1 MADILFVH
9 NNFPGQ
15 LGFIAEGLK
24 AKGHR
29 CAAIGSETAQGVP
42 GVPLRRWRTT
52 KGTTPGILNL
62 AVRAEADLIR
72 GRAAADCALNFREQG
87 LDPKVIVGHPGWG
100 ETLLLKEI
108 WPKARMVLHGE
119 FYYRTEGADVGF
131 DPEFGTMDQNERFRV
146 AGKNATMALAY
157 AEADR
162 IVCPTPFQASMLPA
176 SLQHMVR
183 VIHEGVDVGKVKPNP
198 AAKATVDGQTFDRS
212 SQVVTYINRHMEPMR
227 GFHIFMRSLPRLFEL
242 APNAHAIL
250 VGNETSRGYGGAS
263 PDERTWKQRMF
274 DELGDRLDQSRVHF
288 TGRLPYDEMLAV
300 LQISS
305 AHIYLTY
312 PFVLSWSLLESM
324 ASGCAV
330 IASDTAPVRDVVV
343 DGVNGRLVPFFE
355 PEALAAAAA
364 DACLNPDRYQAMRKA
379 ARKTVL
385 DRYDRMSQCLP
396 AWLRVVEELLAAD
409 AAPDAKLASRA

>member
-15 LGFIAEGLK
+15 LGFIAEALK
-24 AKGHR
+24 GKGHR

-62 AVRAEADLIR
+62 AIRAEADLIR
-72 GRAAADCALNFREQG
+72 GRAAADCALAYREQG
-87 LDPKVIVGHPGWG
+87 FQPKVIIGHPGWG

-108 WPKARMVLHGE
+108 WPEARVVLHGE
-119 FYYRTEGADVGF
+119 FYYRSEGADVGF
-131 DPEFGTMDQNERFRV
+131 DPEFGSLDQNERFRV
-146 AGKNATMALAY
+146 AAKNATMALAY

-176 SLQHMVR
+176 AFQPRIS
-183 VIHEGVDVGKVKPNP
+183 VIHEGVDVQKVKPNP
-198 AAKATVDGQTFDRS
+198 AAKVTVDGITFDRS
-212 SQVVTYINRHMEPMR
+212 RPVVTYINRHMEPMR
-227 GFHIFMRSLPRLFEL
+227 GFHIFMRALPRLFEL
-242 APNAHAIL
+242 APDAHAIL

-288 TGRLPYDEMLAV
+288 SGRLPYEEMLSV
-300 LQISS
+300 LQVS
-305 AHIYLTY
+305 AAHVYFTY

-330 IASDTAPVRDVVV
+330 IASDTAPVRDAVE
-343 DGVNGRLVPFFE
+343 DGVNGRLVPFFD
-355 PEALAAAAA
+355 PTALAEAAA
-364 DACLNPDRYQAMRKA
+364 DACLNPERYQPLRKA
-379 ARKTVL
+379 ARRTVL
-385 DRYDRMSQCLP
+385 DRYDRFSQCLP
-396 AWLRVVEELLAAD
+396 GWLKVVGEMLA
-409 AAPDAKLASRA
+409 

>member
-15 LGFIAEGLK
+15 LGFIAEALK
-24 AKGHR
+24 GKGHR

-62 AVRAEADLIR
+62 AIRAEADLIR
-72 GRAAADCALNFREQG
+72 GRAAADQALAFKEQG
-87 LDPKVIVGHPGWG
+87 FQPKVIIGHPGWG

-108 WPKARMVLHGE
+108 WPDARVILHGE

-131 DPEFGTMDQNERFRV
+131 DPEFGTLDQAERFRV

-157 AEADR
+157 VEADR

-176 SLQHMVR
+176 SLKDR
-183 VIHEGVDVGKVKPNP
+183 IAIIHEGVDVQKVKPDP
-198 AAKATVDGQTFDRS
+198 AAKVTIDGETFDRS
-212 SQVVTYINRHMEPMR
+212 RQVVTYINRHMEPMR
-227 GFHIFMRSLPRLFEL
+227 GFHIFMRALPRLFEL
-242 APNAHAIL
+242 APEAHAVL

-288 TGRLPYDEMLAV
+288 TGRIPYDEMLKV
-300 LQISS
+300 LQVSS
-305 AHIYLTY
+305 AHVYYTY
-312 PFVLSWSLLESM
+312 PFVLSWSLLESL

-330 IASDTAPVRDVVV
+330 IASDTPPVRDAVE
-343 DGVNGRLVPFFE
+343 DGVNGRLAPFFD
-355 PEALAAAAA
+355 PKALAEAAA
-364 DACLNPDRYQAMRKA
+364 DACLHPEKYQAMRKA
-379 ARKTVL
+379 ARRTVL
-385 DRYDRMSQCLP
+385 DRYDRTAQCLP
-396 AWLRVVEELLAAD
+396 AWLRVVNEQLAA
-409 AAPDAKLASRA
+409 